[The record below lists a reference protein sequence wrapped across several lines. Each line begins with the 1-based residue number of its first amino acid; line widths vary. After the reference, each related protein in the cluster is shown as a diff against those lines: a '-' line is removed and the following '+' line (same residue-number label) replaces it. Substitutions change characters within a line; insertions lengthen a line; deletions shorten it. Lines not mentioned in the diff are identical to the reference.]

1 MINMKNWLQA
11 GKAALLGGMLAVGLM
26 LPGTAFAAS
35 KADLQYV
42 QEVCQQYQQQKSG
55 NMTVHLTF
63 LSSFAKADGNIVFQG
78 AQQPTLLLKGTADGT
93 YTLVFGTTKS
103 ASIPFYLEQSEKNIL
118 VYYKQTKE
126 WQKAE
131 IPFSAQEYA
140 KLMQQDGDMQD
151 VKEVKVIADNATERT
166 LQITL
171 AKESIIKDIRAG
183 MGKQEAVPANLS
195 PDKKKKWQNEQKQ
208 QQVMIDKICDS
219 IQDYNLTWV
228 VDKSTRQLKRESM
241 DLTPILRASAGG
253 ALAAAKDQLKPAQQE
268 VLQRMIDSCS
278 LQFDVVN
285 QPTATA
291 EKVVIPENVKKA
303 KLVKPSAND
312 VVNIKL

>member
-1 MINMKNWLQA
+1 MINRKRWLQT
-11 GKAALLGGMLAVGLM
+11 GKAALLGGMLAVGLI

-42 QEVCQQYQQQKSG
+42 QEVCQQYQQQKTG
-55 NMTVHLTF
+55 NTTAHLTF

-78 AQQPTLLLKGTADGT
+78 EIQPSLLLKGTADGT
-93 YTLVFGTTKS
+93 YTLVFGTS
-103 ASIPFYLEQSEKNIL
+103 RQASIPFYLEQSEKNMM

-131 IPFSAQEYA
+131 IPFTAKEYA
-140 KLMQQDGDMQD
+140 KMMQQDVHMQD
-151 VKEVKVIADNATERT
+151 VKDVKVIADNATERT

-171 AKESIIKDIRAG
+171 TKESIIKEIRAEID
-183 MGKQEAVPANLS
+183 KTAAIPANLS
-195 PDKKKKWQNEQKQ
+195 PDKKKQWQKEQKQ
-208 QQVMIDKICDS
+208 QMMMIDKICAS
-219 IQDYNLTWV
+219 IQDYNFTWV

-241 DLTPILRASAGG
+241 DLTPLLRASADGM
-253 ALAAAKDQLKPAQQE
+253 LAAAKDQIKSDQQE

-278 LQFDVVN
+278 LQLDVVN
-285 QPTATA
+285 QPAATV

-303 KLVKPSAND
+303 KLVKPKATD
-312 VVNIKL
+312 VVDIKL